1 MSVND
6 AAAVFKAISDKSEEA
21 RAAALYEVKNL
32 KKDLATLER
41 ILSGKQKKMSVSPHD
56 IVHGAFET
64 FHHLCVL
71 LENQKLAE
79 LMEQDLGEAKA
90 HAFLERHGAA
100 LLKKPRGWHWI
111 SPDGEMH
118 MLGKAE
124 EPDKAAAKLES
135 LLAKQAK
142 PRRSGK
148 GKAKPAKAASQAGE
162 SGEAPPQEGENAQQ

>member
-6 AAAVFKAISDKSEEA
+6 AAAVFKAINDKSEEA
-21 RAAALYEVKNL
+21 REAALFEVKNL
-32 KKDLATLER
+32 KKDLSTLER
-41 ILSGKQKKMSVSPHD
+41 ILSGAQKKMSVSPFD
-56 IVHGAFET
+56 IVHSAFET

-90 HAFLERHGAA
+90 HAFLESHGAT

-118 MLGKAE
+118 LLGKAE
-124 EPDKAAAKLES
+124 EPDKAAAKLETLVS
-135 LLAKQAK
+135 KLAK
-142 PRRSGK
+142 PRRG
-148 GKAKPAKAASQAGE
+148 GKAKSQKSNTSAQNGA
-162 SGEAPPQEGENAQQ
+162 APPAEPGEQLSQQ

>member
-1 MSVND
+1 
-6 AAAVFKAISDKSEEA
+6 
-21 RAAALYEVKNL
+21 
-32 KKDLATLER
+32 
-41 ILSGKQKKMSVSPHD
+41 MSVSPHD

-71 LENQKLAE
+71 LENQKLSE

-90 HAFLERHGAA
+90 HEFLERHGAA

-118 MLGKAE
+118 LLGKPE

-135 LLAKQAK
+135 LLAKQTK
-142 PRRSGK
+142 PRRSGGGK
-148 GKAKPAKAASQAGE
+148 GKSAKTKAAPAKEREEPAQGAAEEQPAQA
-162 SGEAPPQEGENAQQ
+162 SGNQQ